1 VEDGRREGGS
11 IYICFGSTTL
21 YYFYLFRCC
30 SLIDVI
36 SAARKAGVVHV
47 YIATI
52 YPAQHPQYTSELQS
66 LLNRVP
72 GARSLS
78 NIKQMKE
85 ALSGGGGVTAGSA
98 AAGGVAGRGA
108 PPMLPLNRY
117 RQSLI
122 EQELC
127 TIAHSFLG
135 SDGSTW
141 TGNVEL
147 MRSAN
152 GKPSTFFGNRHI
164 SQ

>member
-1 VEDGRREGGS
+1 MEDGRREGGS

-72 GARSLS
+72 G
-78 NIKQMKE
+78 QP
-85 ALSGGGGVTAGSA
+85 A
-98 AAGGVAGRGA
+98 ADKCVAYLLQCA
-108 PPMLPLNRY
+108 AFCSSPITPHL
-117 RQSLI
+117 
-122 EQELC
+122 
-127 TIAHSFLG
+127 
-135 SDGSTW
+135 
-141 TGNVEL
+141 
-147 MRSAN
+147 
-152 GKPSTFFGNRHI
+152 
-164 SQ
+164 